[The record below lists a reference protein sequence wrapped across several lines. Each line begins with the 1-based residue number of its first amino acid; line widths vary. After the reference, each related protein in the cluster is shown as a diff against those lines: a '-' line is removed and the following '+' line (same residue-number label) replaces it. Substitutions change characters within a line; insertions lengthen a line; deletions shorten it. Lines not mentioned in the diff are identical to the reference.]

1 MKCKI
6 CSSNSNNIFSK
17 KILLKYNVDYYQCEN
32 CGFIQTDEPFWLEE
46 AYNNAITS
54 LDIGILKRNNELVK
68 TIPKFIDTFFPQSKK
83 YLDFA
88 GGYGIFVR
96 LMRDLG
102 YDFYR
107 QDIYCENIFS
117 KHFDITD
124 IDVYK
129 FDVVTAFEV
138 LEHLKNP
145 LEEIENILSYADNLI
160 FSTDVIPDANIEN
173 WVYIA
178 NETGQ
183 HIAFYTEKALRIISD
198 KFGKNYYRKKNYHVF
213 SAVEFSKEQIDYAIN
228 DISKYRDFFGLK
240 KTRLNFRIER
250 AGLLEDDYVKIQ
262 KFLEINV
269 LSNTDLQ

>member
-6 CSSNSNNIFSK
+6 CHSDSEKIFSK
-17 KILLKYNVDYYQCEN
+17 KILLKYDVAYHQCNN
-32 CGFIQTDEPFWLEE
+32 CGFVQTDEPFWLED

-68 TIPKFIDTFFPQSKK
+68 ITSKFIDTFFPTSKK

-96 LMRDLG
+96 LMRDKG

-107 QDIYCENIFS
+107 QDVYCENIFS
-117 KHFDITD
+117 KHFDIAD
-124 IDVYK
+124 INTND

-138 LEHLKNP
+138 FEHLENP
-145 LEEIENILSYADNLI
+145 IEEIGKILSYSENLI
-160 FSTDVIPDANIEN
+160 FSTDLVPDQRENIED

-183 HIAFYTEKALRIISD
+183 HIAFYTEKALQILAK
-198 KFGKNYYRKKNYHVF
+198 KFNKNYYRKDNYHIFTPEVL
-213 SAVEFSKEQIDYAIN
+213 SKEQIDFAMN
-228 DISKYRDFFGLK
+228 DVTDYKEFYGFKKIKLDFTISR
-240 KTRLNFRIER
+240 ES
-250 AGLLEDDYVKIQ
+250 LLDSDYKKIQ
-262 KFLEINV
+262 KILLENS
-269 LSNTDLQ
+269 LKN

>member
-6 CSSNSNNIFSK
+6 CSSSANKIFSK
-17 KILLKYNVDYYQCEN
+17 KILLKYNVDYHQCEN

-54 LDIGILKRNNELVK
+54 LDIGILKRNNELLQ
-68 TIPKFIDTFFPQSKK
+68 TIPKFIDTFFPQSKM

-124 IDVYK
+124 IDVNK

-138 LEHLKNP
+138 FEHLENP
-145 LEEIENILSYADNLI
+145 LEEIGNILSYADNLI
-160 FSTDVIPDANIEN
+160 FSTDVVPKANVEN

-183 HIAFYTEKALRIISD
+183 HIAFYTEKSLRIIAD
-198 KFGKNYYRKKNYHVF
+198 KFGKSYYRKKNYHVF
-213 SAVEFSKEQIDYAIN
+213 SATEFSKEQIDYAIN
-228 DISKYRDFFGLK
+228 DISKYREFFGLK
-240 KTRLNFRIER
+240 KTRLNFRIDR
-250 AGLLEDDYVKIQ
+250 IGLLEDDYAKIQ
-262 KFLEINV
+262 KILENNA
-269 LSNTDLQ
+269 SNNERK

>member
-6 CSSNSNNIFSK
+6 CSELSEKIFSK
-17 KILLKYNVDYYQCEN
+17 KILLKYDVDYHQCSN
-32 CGFIQTDEPFWLEE
+32 CGFIQTDTPFWLEE

-54 LDIGILKRNNELVK
+54 LDIGILKRNNELAHIV
-68 TIPKFIDTFFPQSKK
+68 PKFIDTFFPKSTK

-102 YDFYR
+102 YEFYR

-124 IDVYK
+124 TDLK
-129 FDVVTAFEV
+129 TFDVVTAFEV
-138 LEHLKNP
+138 FEHLENP
-145 LEEIENILSYADNLI
+145 LQEIEDMLKFGDNLI
-160 FSTDVIPDANIEN
+160 FSTDIVPEDGNIEN

-183 HIAFYTEKALRIISD
+183 HIAFYTEKALRIIAE
-198 KFGKNYYRKKNYHVF
+198 KFGKHYYRRKNYHIF
-213 SAVEFSKEQIDYAIN
+213 SAEAFSKEQIDFAIH
-228 DISKYRDFFGLK
+228 DVSKYKEFFGLK
-240 KTRLNFRIER
+240 KRRINFRIQR
-250 AGLLEDDYVKIQ
+250 DGLLERDYAEIQNILVKNS
-262 KFLEINV
+262 LEHK
-269 LSNTDLQ
+269 

>member
-6 CSSNSNNIFSK
+6 CSNNANKIFSK
-17 KILLKYNVDYYQCEN
+17 KILLKYNVDYHQCEN

-54 LDIGILKRNNELVK
+54 LDIGILKRNNELLQ
-68 TIPKFIDTFFPQSKK
+68 TMPKFIDTFFPQSKR

-96 LMRDLG
+96 LMRDMG

-124 IDVYK
+124 IDVNK

-138 LEHLKNP
+138 FEHLENP
-145 LEEIENILSYADNLI
+145 LEEIGNILSYADNLI
-160 FSTDVIPDANIEN
+160 FSTDVVPEANVEN

-183 HIAFYTEKALRIISD
+183 HIAFYTEKALRIIAD
-198 KFGKNYYRKKNYHVF
+198 KFGKSYYRKKNYHVF
-213 SAVEFSKEQIDYAIN
+213 SATEFSKEQIDYAIN
-228 DISKYRDFFGLK
+228 DISKYREFFGLK
-240 KTRLNFRIER
+240 KTRLNFRIDR
-250 AGLLEDDYVKIQ
+250 MGLLEDDYAKIQ
-262 KFLEINV
+262 NFLKNNA
-269 LSNTDLQ
+269 SNNERK